1 MKAVSIGGKIGR
13 DTAAAV
19 LVASG
24 KEKTDLGDTEE
35 EYTEFNVHLD

>member
-1 MKAVSIGGKIGR
+1 M
-13 DTAAAV
+13 AV
-19 LVASG
+19 LVADG